1 MRSNNN
7 RRKKGISPVISHLIL
22 LIGVLSAG
30 MFLWWFSLSRSVT
43 ASQTFAEEIGDE
55 IEKIEE
61 RFVIEHILIKGSE
74 PDIQVTVWVYN
85 YGKIRINATTIYV
98 EHTRKVI
105 PNGLLIEKDAL
116 QPIAVT
122 CDFPPDFVQIE
133 SERGTVVIGYP

>member
-1 MRSNNN
+1 
-7 RRKKGISPVISHLIL
+7 
-22 LIGVLSAG
+22 

-43 ASQTFAEEIGDE
+43 ASQTFSEEIGGE

-61 RFVIEHILIKGSE
+61 RFVIEHILIEGAE

-85 YGKIRINATTIYV
+85 YGKIRINATTAYM

-105 PNGLLIEKDAL
+105 PNGQLIEIDQL
-116 QPIAVT
+116 QSITVNCA
-122 CDFPPDFVQIE
+122 FPPDYVQVE

>member
-1 MRSNNN
+1 MKSNNN
-7 RRKKGISPVISHLIL
+7 RRKKGVSPVISHLIL

-43 ASQTFAEEIGDE
+43 ASQTFSEEIGGE

-61 RFVIEHILIKGSE
+61 RFVIEHILIEGSE
-74 PDIQVTVWVYN
+74 PDVNVTIWVYN
-85 YGKIRINATTIYV
+85 YGKIRINATNVYM

-105 PNGLLIEKDAL
+105 PNGQVIKIDRL
-116 QPIAVT
+116 QAISVDCA
-122 CDFPPDFVQIE
+122 FPPDFVQVE